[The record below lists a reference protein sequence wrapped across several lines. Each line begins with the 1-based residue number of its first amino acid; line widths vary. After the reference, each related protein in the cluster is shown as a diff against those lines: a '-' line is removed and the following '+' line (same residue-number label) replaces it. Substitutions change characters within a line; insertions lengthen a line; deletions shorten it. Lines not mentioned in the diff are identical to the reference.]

1 METNLKIIQ
10 TEIKIQKAFI
20 KLVNLNGFD
29 KLSVKDLV
37 NEAQINRGTFYLHYL
52 DKYDLIEK
60 YENEVLLQIEDIF
73 NKYPKASPT
82 DIQNDKY
89 NNAFFQLFKYLYSQ
103 KELAVVLMKSPDSV
117 IIHKAK
123 LLILRIVHSG
133 TMFKDK
139 VPTDFANEILSQGI
153 IDFILYWL
161 SQEKVK
167 NPKTAYKIFLDSRS
181 LSPELIIQNKNNSL
195 HKY

>member
-117 IIHKAK
+117 IIRKAK

-167 NPKTAYKIFLDSRS
+167 NPKAAYKIFLDSRS
-181 LSPELIIQNKNNSL
+181 LSPELIIQNKNNSP

>member
-1 METNLKIIQ
+1 METNIKNIQ

-29 KLSVKDLV
+29 KLTVKSLV
-37 NEAQINRGTFYLHYL
+37 TEAQINRGTFYLHYL

-73 NKYPKASPT
+73 DKYPKASST
-82 DIQNDKY
+82 DIKSDKY
-89 NNAFFQLFKYLYSQ
+89 DNAFFQLFRYLYSQ
-103 KELAVVLMKSPDSV
+103 KELAIVLMKSPDSV
-117 IIHKAK
+117 IIRKAK
-123 LLILRIVHSG
+123 PLILQIVHSG
-133 TMFKDK
+133 AMFEDK

-161 SQEKVK
+161 SQNPVR
-167 NPKTAYKIFLDSRS
+167 NPKDAYNIFLNSRS
-181 LSPELIIQNKNNSL
+181 LSPELLSQD
-195 HKY
+195 

>member
-1 METNLKIIQ
+1 METDLKVIQ

-37 NEAQINRGTFYLHYL
+37 TEAQINRGTFYLHYL

-73 NKYPKASPT
+73 EKYPKASST
-82 DIQNDKY
+82 DIKNNKY

-103 KELAVVLMKSPDSV
+103 RELAVVLMKSPDSV
-117 IIHKAK
+117 IIRKAK
-123 LLILRIVHSG
+123 LLILRIVHVG

-161 SQEKVK
+161 SQTHVK
-167 NPKTAYKIFLDSRS
+167 SPKDAYNIFLNSRA
-181 LSPELIIQNKNNSL
+181 LSPELLTQD
-195 HKY
+195 